1 MTARAGNLSWAY
13 YSAPIQKFLQDRDG
27 CLAALASHGA
37 AAGSVE
43 GAQMGA
49 WESQVNCLQKALLGM
64 EGKILLEFVV
74 PRIGSR
80 IDAVVLFQEAVVV
93 LEFKISTEKGKE
105 LGQEG
110 YRQVW
115 DYALDL
121 KNFHKASHDLEIVPI
136 LVGRDTRS
144 ADNKLMQRAEDGV
157 YCPMKT
163 DFDGLRPLL
172 EKIIREAKG
181 KSIDLESWEKSSY
194 LPTPSIVE
202 AAQAV
207 FSNNTVDNILLNEAK
222 ENLGSTF
229 RTVEQIIEGA

>member
-1 MTARAGNLSWAY
+1 
-13 YSAPIQKFLQDRDG
+13 
-27 CLAALASHGA
+27 
-37 AAGSVE
+37 
-43 GAQMGA
+43 MGA